1 MRGKVSFTNARKRKV
16 YKVKSFDLKNTK
28 FKVQKS
34 TASSSFWIPGTNFQM
49 QIFSFKKT
57 TSPTNNK
64 KKPIAPQQQNKP
76 ETKQIVFTN
85 VLLMP
90 SLITLLWWTSSSLV
104 FLLQLTSNLS
114 LLILTLKLCYIIINF
129 QCLMTLIF
137 MY

>member
-1 MRGKVSFTNARKRKV
+1 MRGKVCFTNARKRKV
-16 YKVKSFDLKNTK
+16 YKVKAFDLKNTK

-34 TASSSFWIPGTNFQM
+34 NNFLQFLDTWV
-49 QIFSFKKT
+49 QFSNADFSFQKKHN
-57 TSPTNNK
+57 P
-64 KKPIAPQQQNKP
+64 NKP
-76 ETKQIVFTN
+76 KKLPKPPSNKTNQTKQIVSTN
-85 VLLMP
+85 VLLMA

-104 FLLQLTSNLS
+104 FLLRLTSNLS

>member
-1 MRGKVSFTNARKRKV
+1 MRGKVCFTNARKRKG
-16 YKVKSFDLKNTK
+16 YKVKAFDFKKTK

-34 TASSSFWIPGTNFQM
+34 NNFLWILDTWDQFSNAD
-49 QIFSFKKT
+49 FSFKK
-57 TSPTNNK
+57 PHKLNK
-64 KKPIAPQQQNKP
+64 QKSPQQQNKP
-76 ETKQIVFTN
+76 ETKQIVSTN

-104 FLLQLTSNLS
+104 FLLRVTSNLS

-129 QCLMTLIF
+129 QCPMTLIF